1 MPYIASR
8 PFGHHLRRFGMA
20 AIFAIS
26 PGFSRAQTTERPTL
40 HTNES
45 YVEEAT
51 RVADFSITDP
61 TAVFAYVLN
70 SLPDRVRV
78 YPTENY
84 YYFSFIYNGTP
95 YAGNIQLPPI
105 DRDQGVV
112 HFAFFKELTELKNR
126 IENSTIVTLGAA
138 QGVSVERLESLLY
151 RVSYAG
157 KSAIFALNDLS
168 KVRPPPTAVS
178 REEKF
183 LGPIFDESGIRFFLI
198 YNFKLKLFH
207 YILDETA
214 GVADEFFVLKRTSRI
229 VIGRRTS
236 FAFYRDHRLDRKILI
251 GVFDANSRL
260 NTYFDGPFDQLPDN
274 FIEGD
279 ELRDAIIAADP
290 SVDGEINRFGHF
302 LHRRG
307 LRYLLQP
314 YVLYREQ
321 SDLYPIHACAA
332 REAARR
338 AGYYR
343 CFVSQ

>member
-1 MPYIASR
+1 MPHITAR
-8 PFGHHLRRFGMA
+8 PFGHRLRLFGIVA
-20 AIFAIS
+20 TFVIS
-26 PGFSRAQTTERPTL
+26 PGFSRAEITERPTL

-51 RVADFSITDP
+51 RIADFSISDP
-61 TAVFAYVLN
+61 TAVFAYVIN

-84 YYFSFIYNGTP
+84 YYFSFIHNGTP

-105 DRDQGVV
+105 DRDQGAV
-112 HFAFFKELTELKNR
+112 HFGFYKDLTEWKNT
-126 IENSTIVTLGAA
+126 IEAGAFVTLDAS

-157 KSAIFALNDLS
+157 KSVVFALNDLS
-168 KVRPPPTAVS
+168 KVKPPPAAIS

-198 YNFKLKLFH
+198 YNIKLKLFH
-207 YILDETA
+207 YILDETVT
-214 GVADEFFVLKRTSRI
+214 VADEFFASTRTNRI
-229 VIGRRTS
+229 IIGRRTG

-279 ELRDAIIAADP
+279 ELRDAIIASDP
-290 SVDGEINRFGHF
+290 AVAGEINRFGHY

-307 LRYLLQP
+307 VRYLIRP
-314 YVLYREQ
+314 FISYRKQ

-332 REAARR
+332 REAARL

-343 CFVSQ
+343 CFISR